1 MASVIINASVEGTY
15 LGETNITVTL
25 KDSIGNEI
33 VFVKTNGVSDKIYE
47 ELSSPFDFH
56 EIGYFIHI
64 INKHI
69 QTNMCTK

>member
-1 MASVIINASVEGTY
+1 MRDGGRGALFVY
-15 LGETNITVTL
+15 
-25 KDSIGNEI
+25 EI